1 MRIIP
6 KFTANKLN
14 EFNFLV
20 RNNKVYLF
28 YAEHP
33 KNLEKTTVTEYEP
46 KKYADIKNYNGS
58 VLVCTSF
65 DEKGELSRNEVFRND
80 GWCYD
85 PISTNITLEKNNSL
99 IFRMINKKQER
110 YDVLKIN

>member
-1 MRIIP
+1 MV
-6 KFTANKLN
+6 N
-14 EFNFLV
+14 
-20 RNNKVYLF
+20 NNKVYLF

-33 KNLEKTTVTEYEP
+33 DNVEEGTSVTDYNP
-46 KKYADIKNYNGS
+46 KKYKQIRNFNGS
-58 VLVCTSF
+58 VLVCTTF
-65 DEKGELSRNEVFRND
+65 DESGNLKRTSLFKND